1 MLLDGEIYDDD
12 KKLKNTSNII
22 QSVFDLQRPLNISK
36 FTPHIFKIADV
47 AQHIQFNLQKG

>member
-12 KKLKNTSNII
+12 KKLKNTSDII